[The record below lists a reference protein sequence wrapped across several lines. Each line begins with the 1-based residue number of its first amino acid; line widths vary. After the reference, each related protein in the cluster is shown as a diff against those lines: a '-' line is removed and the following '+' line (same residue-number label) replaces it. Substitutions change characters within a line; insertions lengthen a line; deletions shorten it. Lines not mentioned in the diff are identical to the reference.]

1 MPVVNIFSGLDE
13 VMTRPWH
20 RIYVGE
26 RLLKEPLC
34 PNGAMV
40 YASDRFPVQI
50 VGVRKLLGDL
60 IRPMTMS
67 AEDEIQVYITS
78 EQSHGDAM
86 PRKLAG
92 SCNGE
97 AQLLTCQSIG
107 LVYGR
112 LVTSIQY
119 TM

>member
-1 MPVVNIFSGLDE
+1 M
-13 VMTRPWH
+13 
-20 RIYVGE
+20 GE

-34 PNGAMV
+34 PNRTIV
-40 YASDRFPVQI
+40 YASDRLPVRI

-60 IRPMTMS
+60 IRPMTVS
-67 AEDEIQVYITS
+67 AEDECQIYITS
-78 EQSHGDAM
+78 ERSHGDAM

-97 AQLLTCQSIG
+97 AQLLTCQSIR

-112 LVTSIQY
+112 LARHLNTIHNVILC
-119 TM
+119 